1 MTALRVW
8 QKRASVSV
16 DWLPRFCLTR
26 VVTTP
31 KCFYTQMFLHPNEIL
46 LHSMSHPTHLFLT
59 WVTSLLP
66 FNWNSPNPV
75 VRRQSS
81 RSYLSRH
88 PDGRGRSSRC
98 QECNLIAAVIKAPLG
113 MSDSKVFRN
122 KRLSRCKLKREI
134 LILTI
139 GHTCYRFLRSEL
151 MSLLSICTSFP
162 K

>member
-1 MTALRVW
+1 
-8 QKRASVSV
+8 
-16 DWLPRFCLTR
+16 
-26 VVTTP
+26 
-31 KCFYTQMFLHPNEIL
+31 MFLHPNEIL

-88 PDGRGRSSRC
+88 PDWRGRSSRC

-139 GHTCYRFLRSEL
+139 GHTCYR
-151 MSLLSICTSFP
+151 SLCTSFTKLLKMLKVVKMVKQTVAQDVFWDP
-162 K
+162 AQRWTTRRAMLGGQVHTREF